1 MEKNPCYHNG
11 VCICLQIN
19 FHWLSTIG
27 YFFNKTKELSPM
39 WMYSKGADSS
49 DIYGIE
55 EVLSLACFMPIGD
68 HKQEIDGIA
77 FLAV

>member
-1 MEKNPCYHNG
+1 
-11 VCICLQIN
+11 
-19 FHWLSTIG
+19 
-27 YFFNKTKELSPM
+27 M

-77 FLAV
+77 FLAVQKAADSPRVISFSAPFFIIADQVTIGNQVGSS